1 MPFRCFPNW
10 RGQAETSKA
19 NCIWPPAMT
28 LVPMP
33 HIQYQV
39 CRHFECQRQRVGLFL
54 LVSNHQTES
63 SFCQLIAQ
71 ESFDPQKWLVRWS
84 CGAPPI
90 VDNDAISQV
99 PLQNAEPLE
108 SKSWDS
114 AHVAMMKSCSTIKA
128 VFFAC
133 KMNLAD
139 KKETG
144 QFSKRNTSFRWPEQK
159 HWTKK
164 KDTLRTSSSLELQLH
179 AVQHLNR
186 LKARLSNKYRPE
198 MGALQKDWELLL
210 QAALRVWIPRSKMI
224 ALPKSKKQR
233 RSLGQCDC
241 GQTLT
246 VIISALGSLQASP
259 RKALVPPQ
267 RLPVLHV
274 PQHAIPYKMT
284 ANLTHLSLTGSC
296 GLAEKKHPNKS
307 SSETAPSACFVG
319 CEAHPNQKE
328 FFQVHLHQ
336 FAEELVAI
344 RRRSVSVPSSVGT
357 AREAF
362 CIQTS
367 KGCYVIWTWRQVV
380 LNMSVVFS
388 FSVDNFSHL
397 KTTVAVEEKG
407 CAACRR
413 PVVDSLAAWN
423 SCTQPIEKTQLWCY
437 RPFLSCCVLRC
448 KCGQQSGTLWST
460 IWSISMGFVTSVW
473 NCGCK
478 NLGGEVRFGV
488 SVSSNALLLDFADT
502 RRTCY
507 ISWFSADGAFPFCST
522 C

>member
-233 RSLGQCDC
+233 RSLGQRDC

-296 GLAEKKHPNKS
+296 GLAEKSIQIKALLKP
-307 SSETAPSACFVG
+307 
-319 CEAHPNQKE
+319 
-328 FFQVHLHQ
+328 LHQ
-336 FAEELVAI
+336 RALLVA
-344 RRRSVSVPSSVGT
+344 RRIPIKRSFSGSPAPICRGTRCNSPPLSVCTFKCWNGT
-357 AREAF
+357 WAF

-413 PVVDSLAAWN
+413 PWWTLWQHETLALSLLKKLSSGVIAP
-423 SCTQPIEKTQLWCY
+423 SQLLC
-437 RPFLSCCVLRC
+437 SQV
-448 KCGQQSGTLWST
+448 QVWST
-460 IWSISMGFVTSVW
+460 IWYIVV
-473 NCGCK
+473 N
-478 NLGGEVRFGV
+478 NLVDQHGLRDVSLKLWMQEPWWGGEVW
-488 SVSSNALLLDFADT
+488 SLCLQQCTSSRLCGHPKNMLHLL
-502 RRTCY
+502 
-507 ISWFSADGAFPFCST
+507 I
-522 C
+522 